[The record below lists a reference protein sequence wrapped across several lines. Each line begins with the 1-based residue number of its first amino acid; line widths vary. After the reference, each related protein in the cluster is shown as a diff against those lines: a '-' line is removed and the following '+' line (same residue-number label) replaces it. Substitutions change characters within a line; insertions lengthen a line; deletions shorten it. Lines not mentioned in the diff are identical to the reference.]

1 DTNIENEFL
10 AFFDDVGGPEMAPS
24 PPSPITHHDI
34 ESDSTIES
42 DSNFEEHL
50 KEDYEETDITNYEID
65 DDKII
70 ATTEILAEN
79 KKKYFH
85 NICSVAFLN
94 PITLEIED
102 CNKPSTR
109 RLWNLIG
116 NWKIN
121 SNCVVKVNRNI
132 ERLG

>member
-1 DTNIENEFL
+1 NPILTNENTNIENEFI
-10 AFFDDVGGPEMAPS
+10 AFFDDVGGPEMA
-24 PPSPITHHDI
+24 PSPITHHDI

-79 KKKYFH
+79 KKKDFH

-116 NWKIN
+116 NWEIN
-121 SNCVVKVNRNI
+121 SNCVV
-132 ERLG
+132 E